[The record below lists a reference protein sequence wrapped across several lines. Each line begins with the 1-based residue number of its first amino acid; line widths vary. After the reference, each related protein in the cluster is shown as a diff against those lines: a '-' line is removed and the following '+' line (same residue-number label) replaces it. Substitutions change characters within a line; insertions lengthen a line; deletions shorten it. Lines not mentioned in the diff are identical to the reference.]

1 MFTRA
6 RFFAFIRLGFI
17 VTGLCLIYGFFI
29 EPKTLAVRHITVK
42 SKTWS
47 GSPIKIA
54 LVSDIH
60 IGGWHVDADRVQRL
74 VGKINSQYPDIV
86 LLAGDYVNGHKLS
99 TQHREAFNAEVK
111 LGIDNL
117 GLLKAPLGIF
127 AVMGNHDAWYSARL
141 DKTLEAA
148 GLVVLE
154 NQKHRFKN
162 NETNI
167 CVVGFADFSTGKSR
181 NDMFKACGNND
192 NIIAV
197 MHSPDSFPLL
207 SKGVSLA
214 LAGHTHGGQ
223 INLPMIGRRI
233 TATKI
238 GFKYAYGLGE
248 YKDIPTFV
256 TSGVGTSLLPAR
268 FRAPPEIVIIT
279 LRAP

>member
-17 VTGLCLIYGFFI
+17 VAGLCLIYGFFI

-47 GSPIKIA
+47 GAPIKIA
-54 LVSDIH
+54 LISDIH

-74 VGKINSQYPDIV
+74 VGKINSHYPDLV

-99 TQHREAFNAEVK
+99 TQHNETFNTEVK
-111 LGIDNL
+111 HGISNL
-117 GLLKAPLGIF
+117 GLLKAPLGVF
-127 AVMGNHDAWYSARL
+127 ATLGNHDAWYIL
-141 DKTLEAA
+141 NMDKMLSRA
-148 GLVVLE
+148 GLSVLD
-154 NQKHRFKN
+154 NQEHRVKN
-162 NETNI
+162 KAQSI
-167 CVVGFADFSTGKSR
+167 CVVGLADYTTGKPRS
-181 NDMFKACGNND
+181 DMFKACEKDD
-192 NIIAV
+192 NIVAL

-207 SKGVSLA
+207 PKDLA
-214 LAGHTHGGQ
+214 LAVAGHTHGGQ
-223 INLPMIGRRI
+223 INLPLIGRRV

-238 GFKYAYGLGE
+238 GSKYAYGLGE

-256 TSGVGTSLLPAR
+256 TSGIGTSLLPAR